1 MSTDTGTESARRV
14 ADILIA
20 LGDAYGP
27 IGVNELARR
36 AGLSP
41 TVAHRILRAL
51 MSRSLVAQNPASQQY
66 SLGLGAAFLSSNQMT
81 RNSFRDLA
89 RPTLERLGAETGQTA
104 TLSVLGGLRRMYVDQ
119 VLPDSE
125 MKMSV
130 ELGRPYG
137 LHLGSTGRAILA
149 GLPDASIEKAL
160 ELSPWGDA
168 VSPGPFDKGAFMRR
182 IEEVRQTGVAVSRGE
197 RIPGAAGVAAA
208 IHDITGQ
215 VTGAVNILGPV
226 HEFTDVKV
234 KEFRRAVLKAASTIE
249 ETVAA
254 ELDQPAANQVL

>member
-1 MSTDTGTESARRV
+1 MSTDAGTESARRV

-81 RNSFRDLA
+81 HNSFRDLA
-89 RPTLERLGAETGQTA
+89 RPMLERLGAETGQTA

-149 GLPDASIEKAL
+149 GLPDATIDDAL
-160 ELSPWGDA
+160 ELSPWSDA
-168 VSPGPFDKGAFMRR
+168 VAPQPFDKKAFMRR
-182 IEEVRQTGVAVSRGE
+182 VEEVRQTGVAVSRGE

-208 IHDITGQ
+208 IHDETGR

-234 KEFRRAVLKAASTIE
+234 KEFRRAVIKAASNIE
-249 ETVAA
+249 ETMAA
-254 ELDQPAANQVL
+254 ELDQPAAGQVL

>member
-1 MSTDTGTESARRV
+1 MSTDAGTESARRV

-81 RNSFRDLA
+81 HNSFRDLA
-89 RPTLERLGAETGQTA
+89 RPMLERLGAETGQTA

-149 GLPDASIEKAL
+149 GLPDATIDDAL
-160 ELSPWGDA
+160 ELSPWSDA
-168 VSPGPFDKGAFMRR
+168 VAPQPFDKKAFMRR
-182 IEEVRQTGVAVSRGE
+182 VEEVRQTGVAVSRGE

-208 IHDITGQ
+208 IHDATGR

-234 KEFRRAVLKAASTIE
+234 KEFRRAVIKAASNIE
-249 ETVAA
+249 ETMAA
-254 ELDQPAANQVL
+254 ELDQPAAGQVL